1 MKRIV
6 LKFGG
11 TSVGSIEKIQKVAN
25 IIKKRHEEGNEIIV
39 IVSAMFGVT
48 NDLKKKSNSISKN
61 FDSKELDVL
70 LSSGEQISSSLLS
83 GAIIDLGVK
92 ARSWMGWQLPILTD
106 GNHTSS
112 HSQILNIKTEE
123 IINFISAGGVAVI
136 AGFQGISSNNRITTL
151 GRGGS
156 DLSAVA
162 VAKFFE
168 TDSCEI
174 YTDVEGVLTTDPA
187 IHEKAKKIDK
197 ISYEEMLEM
206 SSLGA
211 KVMQPISVQVA
222 MVDDIPVHV
231 RSVFSEKAG
240 TTIISQSE
248 IDYKKVVTGIAYSKN
263 NAKVTLVGVADKPGV
278 AAAIFEPFEKNN
290 INIDMVIQTAASSGK
305 KTDVTF
311 TVKRE
316 DLFKTLKL
324 IEKNNQY
331 LNYQKIIHDDKVS
344 KVSIIGA
351 GMISH
356 PGVVY
361 KMFSALGRE
370 QINILA
376 ISTSEIKIS
385 VLVQE
390 DMTQK
395 AVKTL
400 HKKFELD

>member
-1 MKRIV
+1 MKRLA

-25 IIKKRHEEGNEIIV
+25 IVKNKHEEGNEIIV

-48 NDLKKKSNSISKN
+48 NELKKKSDLISQN

-83 GAIIDLGVK
+83 GAIIDLGIK

-106 GNHTSS
+106 NNHTR
-112 HSQILNIKTEE
+112 SQIVKIKTKE
-123 IINFISAGGVAVI
+123 ILNFISDKGVAVI
-136 AGFQGISSNNRITTL
+136 AGFQGVSIDNRITTL

-156 DLSAVA
+156 DLSAIA
-162 VAKFFE
+162 IAKYFE

-174 YTDVEGVLTTDPA
+174 YTDVDGVLTTDPS
-187 IHEKAKKIDK
+187 IHNKAKKIDK

-211 KVMQPISVQVA
+211 KVMQPLSVQA
-222 MVDDIPVHV
+222 SMIDDIPVHV
-231 RSVFSEKAG
+231 RSVFSEKDG
-240 TTIISQSE
+240 TKIIPQSE

-263 NAKVTLVGVADKPGV
+263 DAKVTLVGVADKPGV
-278 AAAIFEPFEKNN
+278 AAAIFEPLGKNN
-290 INIDMVIQTAASSGK
+290 INVDMVIQTAASDGK

-316 DLFKTLKL
+316 DLIKTLKL
-324 IEKNNQY
+324 MEKNNQY
-331 LNYQKIIHDDKVS
+331 INYQKIIHDDKVS

-351 GMISH
+351 GMVAN

-361 KMFSALGRE
+361 KMFSALGFE
-370 QINILA
+370 KINILA

-390 DMTQK
+390 NMTQK